1 MRSSTPGPPGY
12 GRVMTAAAFASL
24 GLPETLVEGISS
36 LGFTAMTAV
45 QAKALPA
52 ILAGEDLLVEAE
64 PGSGKTLAFG
74 LGMLAVT
81 LPYLPPAPA
90 QLRALAVCPTRE
102 LAEQVAGEIRK
113 LARRTPNV
121 KVLVLCGGV
130 PFAPQRASLS
140 QGAHVVVGTPG
151 RLEEHLRKGSLSLE
165 QLEVLVL
172 DEADRMLSMGFA
184 PQIESVVRHA
194 PRDRQT
200 LLFSATLPSS
210 IGELSRAY
218 QQSPRRINV
227 PSGGVLGA
235 SADAIHAEPL
245 RAELANTAGSAL
257 EPDVA
262 APPGELALDVTSAGE
277 APSSLVG
284 PLEQRFYRVAV
295 ARRVEALAHWL
306 LAELPSSALVFCNT
320 RVECADVARELGRLG
335 WAAAAIHGEMS
346 QRERTHV
353 MRLFAAGSCSVL
365 AATDV
370 AARGWDIG
378 GLAAVV
384 NLGLSPDLSVHR
396 HRVGR
401 TGRAGQPGLA
411 VHFVADDELGILAAI
426 ERAHGFTAAFQP
438 LPTVAAAPAAPPP
451 APMATLLLSAGKNKK
466 LRPGDILGALT
477 AGGAVRGEDVGAI
490 TIDDSAA
497 YVAVRA
503 GVAEAAIAQLQA
515 APVKGRS
522 VKVRRAGLVLREP

>member
-1 MRSSTPGPPGY
+1 MARA
-12 GRVMTAAAFASL
+12 MTAAAFASL
-24 GLPETLVEGISS
+24 GLAETLVEGISS
-36 LGFTAMTAV
+36 LGFSAMTAV
-45 QAKALPA
+45 QSQALPG

-64 PGSGKTLAFG
+64 PGSGKTLTFG
-74 LGMLAVT
+74 LGMLAAT
-81 LPYLPPAPA
+81 LPHLPPAPA
-90 QLRALAVCPTRE
+90 QVRALAVCPTRE
-102 LAEQVAGEIRK
+102 LAEQVAGEVRK

-121 KVLVLCGGV
+121 KVLMLCGGV
-130 PFAPQRASLS
+130 PFAPQRGSLS

-165 QLEVLVL
+165 RLEVLVL

-200 LLFSATLPSS
+200 LLFSATLPAS

-218 QQSPRRINV
+218 QRSPRRISV
-227 PSGGVLGA
+227 ASAGVLGP
-235 SADAIHAEPL
+235 SVEPLQAEPD
-245 RAELANTAGSAL
+245 AAPNPLAAG
-257 EPDVA
+257 VA
-262 APPGELALDVTSAGE
+262 ASPGEPRPDA
-277 APSSLVG
+277 APGAPASLVG
-284 PLEQRFYRVAV
+284 PLEQRFYRVPV
-295 ARRVEALAHWL
+295 ARRVETLARWL
-306 LAELPSSALVFCNT
+306 LVELPSSALVFCNT
-320 RVECADVARELGRLG
+320 RAECAEVAKELGRLG

-353 MRLFAAGSCSVL
+353 MRLFAAGSCTVL

-384 NLGLSPDLSVHR
+384 NLGLSSELNVHR

-411 VHFVADDELGILAAI
+411 VHFVAEDELGILAAL
-426 ERAHGFTAAFQP
+426 ERAHGFTAVFSP
-438 LPTVAAAPAAPPP
+438 LPEAAVSSPVPPP
-451 APMATLLLSAGKNKK
+451 AAMVTLLLSAGKNKK

-477 AGGAVRGEDVGAI
+477 AGGTVRGEDVGAI
-490 TIDDSAA
+490 NIDDSAA

-503 GVAEAAIAQLQA
+503 GVAEAAIAQLEA

-522 VKVRRAGLVLREP
+522 VKARRAGLALREP

>member
-1 MRSSTPGPPGY
+1 MARA
-12 GRVMTAAAFASL
+12 MTAAAFASL
-24 GLPETLVEGISS
+24 GLAETLVEGISS
-36 LGFTAMTAV
+36 LGFSAMTAV
-45 QAKALPA
+45 QSQALPG
-52 ILAGEDLLVEAE
+52 ILAKEDLLVEAE

-74 LGMLAVT
+74 LGMLAAT
-81 LPYLPPAPA
+81 LPHLPPAPA
-90 QLRALAVCPTRE
+90 RVRALAVCPTRE
-102 LAEQVAGEIRK
+102 LAEQVAGEVRK

-121 KVLVLCGGV
+121 KVLVLYGGV
-130 PFAPQRASLS
+130 PFAPQRGSLS

-151 RLEEHLRKGSLSLE
+151 RLEEHLRKGSLGLE

-200 LLFSATLPSS
+200 LLFSATLPTS

-218 QQSPRRINV
+218 QRSPRRITV
-227 PSGGVLGA
+227 SSAGVLGA
-235 SADAIHAEPL
+235 SVEPL
-245 RAELANTAGSAL
+245 ASSPSAPPGETSEPL
-257 EPDVA
+257 QPEQPAVAPDVA
-262 APPGELALDVTSAGE
+262 AAGVAA

-284 PLEQRFYRVAV
+284 PLEQRFYRVPV
-295 ARRVEALAHWL
+295 ARRVETLARWL
-306 LAELPSSALVFCNT
+306 LVELPSSALVFCNT
-320 RVECADVARELGRLG
+320 RAECAEVAKELGRLG

-353 MRLFAAGSCSVL
+353 MRLFAAGSCTVL

-384 NLGLSPDLSVHR
+384 NLGLSPELNVHR

-411 VHFVADDELGILAAI
+411 VHFVADEELGILAAL
-426 ERAHGFTAAFQP
+426 ERAHGFTAVFSP
-438 LPTVAAAPAAPPP
+438 LPEAAVSSPVPPP
-451 APMATLLLSAGKNKK
+451 AAMVTLLLSAGKNKK

-477 AGGAVRGEDVGAI
+477 AGGTVRGEDVGAI
-490 TIDDSAA
+490 NIDDSAA

-503 GVAEAAIAQLQA
+503 GVAEAAIAQLEA

-522 VKVRRAGLVLREP
+522 VKARRAGLALREP

>member
-1 MRSSTPGPPGY
+1 
-12 GRVMTAAAFASL
+12 
-24 GLPETLVEGISS
+24 
-36 LGFTAMTAV
+36 
-45 QAKALPA
+45 
-52 ILAGEDLLVEAE
+52 
-64 PGSGKTLAFG
+64 
-74 LGMLAVT
+74 
-81 LPYLPPAPA
+81 
-90 QLRALAVCPTRE
+90 
-102 LAEQVAGEIRK
+102 
-113 LARRTPNV
+113 
-121 KVLVLCGGV
+121 
-130 PFAPQRASLS
+130 
-140 QGAHVVVGTPG
+140 
-151 RLEEHLRKGSLSLE
+151 
-165 QLEVLVL
+165 
-172 DEADRMLSMGFA
+172 MLSMGFA

-200 LLFSATLPSS
+200 LLFSATLPGS

-227 PSGGVLGA
+227 PSGGVLGS
-235 SADAIHAEPL
+235 SAEGVQAEATH
-245 RAELANTAGSAL
+245 AELASTAASAL
-257 EPDVA
+257 EPGVGASPAELGLDA
-262 APPGELALDVTSAGE
+262 ASVGG

-284 PLEQRFYRVAV
+284 PLEQRFYRVAA
-295 ARRVEALAHWL
+295 ARRVEALAEWL

-320 RVECADVARELGRLG
+320 RVECADVARELVRRG
-335 WAAAAIHGEMS
+335 WDAAAIHGEMS

-426 ERAHGFTAAFQP
+426 ERTHGFTAAFQP
-438 LPTVAAAPAAPPP
+438 LPAAAPAAPPP

-477 AGGAVRGEDVGAI
+477 AGGAVRGEDVGSI

>member
-1 MRSSTPGPPGY
+1 
-12 GRVMTAAAFASL
+12 
-24 GLPETLVEGISS
+24 
-36 LGFTAMTAV
+36 
-45 QAKALPA
+45 
-52 ILAGEDLLVEAE
+52 
-64 PGSGKTLAFG
+64 
-74 LGMLAVT
+74 
-81 LPYLPPAPA
+81 
-90 QLRALAVCPTRE
+90 
-102 LAEQVAGEIRK
+102 
-113 LARRTPNV
+113 
-121 KVLVLCGGV
+121 
-130 PFAPQRASLS
+130 
-140 QGAHVVVGTPG
+140 VVVGTPG

-165 QLEVLVL
+165 RLEVLVL

-200 LLFSATLPSS
+200 LLFSATLPAS

-218 QQSPRRINV
+218 QRSPRRISV
-227 PSGGVLGA
+227 ASAGVLGA
-235 SADAIHAEPL
+235 SVEPL
-245 RAELANTAGSAL
+245 HPERPDATPDPTAPGVAASPGELL
-257 EPDVA
+257 PD
-262 APPGELALDVTSAGE
+262 APPGLG

-284 PLEQRFYRVAV
+284 PLEQRFYRVPA
-295 ARRVEALAHWL
+295 ARRVETLARWL
-306 LAELPSSALVFCNT
+306 LVELPSSALVFCNT
-320 RVECADVARELGRLG
+320 RVECAEVAKELGRLG

-353 MRLFAAGSCSVL
+353 MRLFAAGSCTVL

-384 NLGLSPDLSVHR
+384 NLGLSSELNVHR

-411 VHFVADDELGILAAI
+411 VHFVAEDELGILAAL
-426 ERAHGFTAAFQP
+426 ERAHGFTAVFSP
-438 LPTVAAAPAAPPP
+438 LPEAAVSSPVPPP
-451 APMATLLLSAGKNKK
+451 AAMVTLLLSAGKNKK

-477 AGGAVRGEDVGAI
+477 AGGTVRGEDVGAI
-490 TIDDSAA
+490 NIDDSAA

-503 GVAEAAIAQLQA
+503 GVAEAAIAQLEA

-522 VKVRRAGLVLREP
+522 VKARRAGLALREP